1 MYKRILK
8 LDNID
13 ILIAGECPLCS
24 YNSFT
29 TLGKKDLTYYFQIST
44 KTEIALENS
53 SKMTM
58 NFKSMKL
65 LDMNL
70 RLSNSL

>member
-1 MYKRILK
+1 MLKKKRNKTSTIHVQRILK

-29 TLGKKDLTYYFQIST
+29 TLGKKDLTYYF
-44 KTEIALENS
+44 
-53 SKMTM
+53 
-58 NFKSMKL
+58 
-65 LDMNL
+65 
-70 RLSNSL
+70 